1 MRHNRRMPRLSCVVA
16 SLVLLSAGCGRVDV
30 PAEQAGEPGTG
41 MEFSGVRACAD
52 CDAILSWLR
61 LDANGRSQRYRLV
74 ERYRTAV
81 GERRFEEAGN
91 WRAEGDL
98 LRLSRTGG
106 GERVYVRLADGRL
119 QGRTMEGRMDRR
131 LEDDLLAPLTFDHSR

>member
-74 ERYRTAV
+74 ERYRTPA
-81 GERRFEEAGN
+81 GERRFEESGS

-119 QGRTMEGRMDRR
+119 QGRTMEGRIDAR

>member
-1 MRHNRRMPRLSCVVA
+1 M
-16 SLVLLSAGCGRVDV
+16 
-30 PAEQAGEPGTG
+30 GTPH
-41 MEFSGVRACAD
+41 
-52 CDAILSWLR
+52 
-61 LDANGRSQRYRLV
+61 QRYRLV

-81 GERRFEEAGN
+81 GERRFEEAGS

-106 GERVYVRLADGRL
+106 GERIYVRLADGRL
-119 QGRTMEGRMDRR
+119 QGRTMDGRIDPR